1 MKLGE
6 PYIKWLIFTLVVLV
20 FLSSCKT
27 PRSVI
32 KEPLKEYGHDFLL
45 ERLDENELKFRCFSA
60 KFNTAYRVDKK
71 KIKFKGQTR
80 IKKDSV
86 IWISFSPAL
95 GIEMVRLMI
104 TSDSIFY
111 INRMD
116 KTYFTGDY
124 DFVNQFLE
132 TRIDFDILQSFI
144 IGNDFQFYETTNF
157 RASVDSREY
166 RLSTARR
173 QKMKKHFKK
182 QEDEKLV
189 LIQNIWLDPQTF
201 KISRVNIKEYGKEHK
216 RLAARYGNFIE
227 LEEQLFPSHIIFDIT
242 AEKKISIDINYSKLT
257 LDKPLNFPFSIP
269 TNYKRIE

>member
-1 MKLGE
+1 MNFGE
-6 PYIKWLIFTLVVLV
+6 PYIKSLIFTLVVLV

-32 KEPLKEYGHDFLL
+32 KEPLKEYGHDYLL

-60 KFNTAYRVDKK
+60 KFRTAYQVDKK
-71 KIKFKGQTR
+71 KINFKGQIR

-95 GIEMVRLMI
+95 GIEMIRLMI

-116 KTYFTGDY
+116 KTYFLGDY

-132 TRIDFDILQSFI
+132 TRIDFDILQSFV

-157 RASVDSREY
+157 RASIDSREY
-166 RLSTARR
+166 KLSTARR
-173 QKMKKHFKK
+173 QKMKKYFKK
-182 QEDEKLV
+182 VEDEKLV

-216 RLAARYGNFIE
+216 RLEARYGNFTE
-227 LEEQLFPSHIIFDIT
+227 LEEQLFPSHLIFDIA

-269 TNYKRIE
+269 KNYERIE